1 MFSAVSLAVFVLLS
15 GCAETEKNEES
26 DDTDML
32 YAKTLRL
39 SDIFTDSLKM
49 AADSLEAGRMF
60 ERYMTLKDSLNN
72 VVAPNTDLLFTEA
85 ENDTLYMKIMAV
97 RKAYDDRLASLAVRY
112 EYVDSIQ
119 PENQKND

>member
-1 MFSAVSLAVFVLLS
+1 MLSAVSLAVCVSLS

-39 SDIFTDSLKM
+39 SDIYTDSLKM
-49 AADSLEAGRMF
+49 AADSMEAGRMF